1 MPSTLAKAFQ
11 QMAAVAAKDIRSELR
26 TRFALNSLAMVAVVT
41 VVVLVYAAREEVKV
55 PVGIASGML
64 WVSMFFT
71 AVTGLGRTFVSEEER
86 GTVLLLRLTTSA
98 IPVYFGK
105 LLVNVLFAV
114 GVNAVVGM
122 LYLFFSTNVQLGSP
136 FALVIVLLLC
146 SFGFAASLTIASAII
161 ARSSSKS
168 ALFPVLCFP
177 ILLPLMVLG
186 IDLLG
191 RAFAGAAL
199 GVMAE
204 PLLLLLLYSVL
215 VIVVSY
221 ILFDFLWKE

>member
-1 MPSTLAKAFQ
+1 
-11 QMAAVAAKDIRSELR
+11 MAAVAAKDLRSELR
-26 TRFALNSLAMVAVVT
+26 TRFALNSLAMVVVVT
-41 VVVLVYAAREEVKV
+41 VGVLVYAVREEVRV
-55 PVGIASGML
+55 PVGVASGML

-71 AVTGLGRTFVSEEER
+71 SVTGLGRTFVSEEER

-105 LLVNVLFAV
+105 LLVNLLLAIGTNLMV
-114 GVNAVVGM
+114 GL
-122 LYLFFSTNVQLGSP
+122 LYLFLSTNVSLGSP
-136 FALVIVLLLC
+136 FALLVVLLLC
-146 SFGFAASLTIASAII
+146 SIGFAASLTIVSAII

-191 RAFAGAAL
+191 RSFAGAGL
-199 GVMAE
+199 GVMAA
-204 PLLLLLLYSVL
+204 PLLLLFLYAVL
-215 VIVVSY
+215 VVVASY